1 MQHESPL
8 GKSHHQCLVFDYFCC
23 ARRTNSTENRCAYQ
37 HVQSPTHFRAE
48 QEPTLIDLILTNLR
62 RVGYRTCNTNH
73 HWAKAITSAWSLTT
87 FAMQEEQISNSME
100 NRFAYA
106 KGNYEAM
113 REKLMGAN
121 LAARIQALG
130 VQEAWDLLAGEIQ
143 AAVGEFLYRWQRGVG
158 HRHINHSG

>member
-1 MQHESPL
+1 
-8 GKSHHQCLVFDYFCC
+8 
-23 ARRTNSTENRCAYQ
+23 
-37 HVQSPTHFRAE
+37 
-48 QEPTLIDLILTNLR
+48 
-62 RVGYRTCNTNH
+62 
-73 HWAKAITSAWSLTT
+73 
-87 FAMQEEQISNSME
+87 MQEEQISNSME

-143 AAVGEFLYRWQRGVG
+143 AAVGEFVPVAKRRGAQKKKPLWLNEKALGKIKKKRAAYRRYIYGD
-158 HRHINHSG
+158 